1 MLIREKIDQEC
12 LEWAADAM
20 GWQPLEDGAYL
31 HVPPL
36 EDGGAEYVECVVDV
50 VGVATVDMAELN
62 LLLLG

>member
-1 MLIREKIDQEC
+1 MLIRKTIDQEC

-20 GWQPLEDGAYL
+20 GWQPLEAGAYL

-36 EDGGAEYVECVVDV
+36 EDGCAECVVDV
-50 VGVATVDMAELN
+50 VGVANVGMADLN